1 MVENL
6 ASLMDSEPVSTLSR
20 PSISPHL
27 LFFKTLV
34 QQDGL
39 TQNDTDR
46 QICYDVY
53 GKVLEMDLFE
63 AGFDTEWEI
72 LKVPEMGK
80 EEWEGVKR
88 RYWSLEEYKLPTCQ
102 FIG

>member
-1 MVENL
+1 MSTF
-6 ASLMDSEPVSTLSR
+6 SLFQLLYR
-20 PSISPHL
+20 PSISTHL
-27 LFFKTLV
+27 LDFKPYV
-34 QQDGL
+34 QQDRL

-63 AGFDTEWEI
+63 AGFDTEWET
-72 LKVPEMGK
+72 LKVPEMEKG
-80 EEWEGVKR
+80 EWEGVKR
-88 RYWSLEEYKLPTCQ
+88 RYWSLQEYKLPTCE